1 MGIENTD
8 FDLEPTLKNRPFYR
22 DKAHCESWVD
32 RGLLII
38 DTMSL
43 SEQDKNFAKDALNY
57 AKDLLTRDEYQTQ
70 DQIKAY
76 FYVLVG
82 EIQEQKEKWGELERI
97 IPEVWS
103 FLDIEMAAENQD

>member
-1 MGIENTD
+1 MGIEDTNY
-8 FDLEPTLKNRPFYR
+8 DLEPTLENRPFYT

-32 RGLLII
+32 RGLLIL

-43 SEQDKNFAKDALNY
+43 CEKDNNAAKEALNY
-57 AKDLLTRDEYQTQ
+57 AKYLLTSDEYQTQ

-82 EIQEQKEKWGELERI
+82 EIQEEKEKWGELEKI
-97 IPEVWS
+97 IPEVWN